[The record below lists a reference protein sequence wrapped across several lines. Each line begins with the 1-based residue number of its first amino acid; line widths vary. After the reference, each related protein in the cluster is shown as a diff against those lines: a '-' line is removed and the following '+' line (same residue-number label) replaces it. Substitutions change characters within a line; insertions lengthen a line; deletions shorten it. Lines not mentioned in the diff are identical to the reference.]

1 MKKYKS
7 IILLFGCLCMASCSD
22 FLDTES
28 LSEQTG
34 EVIYENEG
42 MTRSAIMGILNC
54 VIVMCTDK
62 KCLSIGKVSLI

>member
-1 MKKYKS
+1 
-7 IILLFGCLCMASCSD
+7 MASCSD

-42 MTRSAIMGILNC
+42 YDT
-54 VIVMCTDK
+54 
-62 KCLSIGKVSLI
+62 VSYNGYLFSTV